1 MSAESLR
8 VILCWHLHQP
18 DYCDPVHGEYQSPWT
33 YLHAIKDYVD
43 MIAHIEAQPD
53 ATAVFNFSPILLHQ
67 LADYTRQLANPVREP
82 ERIHDPLLAA
92 LVRPVQSSSV
102 EHRRALIRA
111 CMQSNEQTIITR
123 FPSYARLVGLGRW
136 ALDHPDGLRYL
147 DDAFVVDLLVWYHL
161 AWLGESVRR
170 SDRRVIHL
178 MEKAA
183 YYTLADRI
191 LLVQIIA
198 ELITDLLPRYRAMA
212 DAGRIELSHSPYA
225 HPILPLLLDF
235 RSALEAMPDAR
246 LPASPAYPAG
256 EASCRLQLEQGRRT
270 FAEHFG
276 GTAAG
281 CWPSEG
287 AICARSVKLLDS
299 YGVRWI
305 ASGQQV
311 LRHSLNDAHP
321 SSDACHRPYV
331 FGDSSLACFFRDDA
345 LSDLI
350 GFTYKTWHAD
360 DAVADILH
368 RLRAIAAEP
377 GEGGRVVA
385 IVLDGE
391 NPWDHYPEN
400 GFHFLRGL
408 YKELVNAPDIE
419 LTTFT
424 RCLDDPGVPVRS
436 LQHLVAGSWVYGTL
450 STWIGEPDKNRA
462 WDMLVAAKQRFDAIV
477 GPDASAD
484 LDAARERLAICE
496 ASDWFWWPGPYNPE
510 AAVEEFDRLFRVH
523 LAALYQ
529 ALGEVAPDQ
538 LSIPFTHGGG
548 HPEAGGT
555 MRPSH

>member
-1 MSAESLR
+1 MSDERLR
-8 VILCWHLHQP
+8 VILCWHMHQP
-18 DYCDPVHGEYQSPWT
+18 DYCDPVRGEYELPWT

-43 MIAHIEAQPD
+43 MIAHIESQPD
-53 ATAVFNFSPILLHQ
+53 ARAVFNFSPILLRQ
-67 LADYTRQLANPVREP
+67 LADYASQLTEPVHDP
-82 ERIHDPLLAA
+82 ARIRDPLLAA
-92 LVRPVQSSSV
+92 LVRPVQASSV
-102 EHRRALIRA
+102 EHRRALIHT
-111 CMQSNEQTIITR
+111 CLQSNEQHIIAR
-123 FPSYARLVGLGRW
+123 FASYGRLVGLGRW
-136 ALDHPDGLRYL
+136 ALEHPDGLRYL
-147 DDAFVVDLLVWYHL
+147 DDAFIVDLLVWYHL
-161 AWLGESVRR
+161 AWLGETVKR

-183 YYTLADRI
+183 HYTLADRI
-191 LLVQIIA
+191 LLLQIIA

-212 DAGRIELSHSPYA
+212 DAGRIELSHSPFT
-225 HPILPLLLDF
+225 HPIMPLLLDF
-235 RSALEAMPDAR
+235 GSALEAMPGAV
-246 LPASPAYPAG
+246 LPASPEYPGG
-256 EASCRLQLEQGRRT
+256 ERSCELQVEEGKKT

-276 GTAAG
+276 AAAKG

-287 AICARSVKLLDS
+287 AICDRSVGLLDRF
-299 YGVRWI
+299 GIRWI

-311 LRHSLNDAHP
+311 LRHSLGDAHP
-321 SSDACHRPYV
+321 PSDARHRPYTIN
-331 FGDSSLACFFRDDA
+331 GSSLACFFRDDEI
-345 LSDLI
+345 SDLI

-360 DAVADILH
+360 DAVADVIR

-377 GEGGRVVA
+377 GGGGRVVA

-408 YKELVNAPDIE
+408 YKELVNAPDLE
-419 LTTFT
+419 LTTFA
-424 RCLDDPGVPVRS
+424 RCVDDPSVPVRN
-436 LQHLVAGSWVYGTL
+436 LDHLVAGSWVYGTL

-477 GPDASAD
+477 SAETGAD
-484 LDAARERLAICE
+484 MDAAVYRMAICE

-523 LAALYQ
+523 LASLYQ

-538 LSIPFTHGGG
+538 LSMPFTHGGG